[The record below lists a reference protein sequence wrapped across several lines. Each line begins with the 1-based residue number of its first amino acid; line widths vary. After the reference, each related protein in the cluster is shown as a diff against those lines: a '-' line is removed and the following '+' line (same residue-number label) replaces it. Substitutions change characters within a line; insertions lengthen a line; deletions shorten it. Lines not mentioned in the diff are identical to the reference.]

1 MTARALIFG
10 GSGQVGRAL
19 QDTAPQSTI
28 VIAHDIHDTDICDAD
43 AVQRAVKDAR
53 PTTIV
58 NCAGFTN
65 VDNAES
71 CRDDAFR
78 VNAEASGTIAEVA
91 ARASIRLVH
100 ISTDY
105 VFDGTAHQPYPP
117 EAPTGPVN
125 VYGATK
131 LEGERRVLAL
141 SASSVVVRTAWVHS
155 GSGANFVRTAVRVLR
170 SGQVMRVVDDQIGT
184 PTRARHLANALWRI
198 AAHPGA
204 DRLHHFTD
212 AGVASWY
219 DVAVA
224 VMDTLGEAGMLPS
237 GADVAPIASEDYPT
251 PARRPR
257 YSVLDA
263 HACWRTISYTPPHWR
278 HGVVASTHE
287 LLNA

>member
-19 QDTAPQSTI
+19 QDTAPESTI
-28 VIAHDIHDTDICDAD
+28 VIAHDIHDTDICDAG
-43 AVQRAVKDAR
+43 AVHRAVKDAR
-53 PTTIV
+53 PDTII
-58 NCAGFTN
+58 NCAGFTS
-65 VDNAES
+65 VDEAES

-78 VNAEASGTIAEVA
+78 VNAEAPGTIAEVA
-91 ARASIRLVH
+91 ERASIRLVH

-105 VFDGTAHQPYPP
+105 VFAGAAHQPYAPDAPP
-117 EAPTGPVN
+117 GPIN

-131 LEGERRVLAL
+131 LEGERRAL
-141 SASSVVVRTAWVHS
+141 TLSSRSVVVRTAWVHS
-155 GSGANFVRTAVRVLR
+155 GGGANFVRTAMRLLR

-184 PTRARHLANALWRI
+184 PTRARHLAHALWRI
-198 AAHPGA
+198 AAQPGP
-204 DRLHHFTD
+204 DRLLHFTD
-212 AGVASWY
+212 AGVASWF

-224 VMDTLGEAGMLPS
+224 VMDTLGEEGMLPS
-237 GADVAPIASEDYPT
+237 GADVAPVASEDYPT

-263 HACWRTISYTPPHWR
+263 HACWRRISYTPPHWR